1 MDREASEPGPGSTR
15 ATDGAVGDPPVR
27 TVLGTIRLELR
38 KGEVGRLYYLAQISI
53 DCIALLETP
62 PGAEAPDGSS
72 KSLREWRRRESNPR
86 PRMGQSKRLRAY
98 CPVAF
103 AAGHGQDTADPE
115 LATGKS
121 HLRRGSATERPAR
134 TVVASRSRIGR
145 DFSGDG
151 PRQGSTLRSHR
162 HVGVGVCQVPGW
174 ISEIPG
180 ISARSFNLAKHVE
193 TVTPPVT
200 AIARRAGPGECS
212 RPPGTGFMVPW
223 RPPPVPRPS
232 GAPAAAGRGSVR
244 ASPARRRAILPGRA
258 SA

>member
-1 MDREASEPGPGSTR
+1 MEWIGKRLSRVQEVLER
-15 ATDGAVGDPPVR
+15 R
-27 TVLGTIRLELR
+27 TEQSAILLCDVLGTIRLELR

-121 HLRRGSATERPAR
+121 HLRRGSAAERPAR

-145 DFSGDG
+145 TS
-151 PRQGSTLRSHR
+151 P
-162 HVGVGVCQVPGW
+162 
-174 ISEIPG
+174 
-180 ISARSFNLAKHVE
+180 E
-193 TVTPPVT
+193 TDRGRVQPYA
-200 AIARRAGPGECS
+200 AIAMLVLAFVKFPVGLARFRES
-212 RPPGTGFMVPW
+212 RHAASTS
-223 RPPPVPRPS
+223 PS
-232 GAPAAAGRGSVR
+232 TSKP
-244 ASPARRRAILPGRA
+244 
-258 SA
+258 